1 MYEDKHCMID
11 LETLGINP
19 NAPIIQIGI
28 VYFTLDGIYLSS
40 QINVDF
46 EDALKHGKA
55 DGSTI
60 KWWLQQ
66 SKEAQDSLAKNE
78 RTAADACEIMERL
91 FFGQNANH
99 YWSHASFD
107 FPILSSLFRSLN
119 RSQPIQYKMMR
130 DIRTLQALVPN
141 MRWSERK
148 TTHHNAL
155 ADATYQAE
163 NVIKMLKAL
172 KGE

>member
-1 MYEDKHCMID
+1 MLADKHCMID
-11 LETLGINP
+11 LETLGVNP
-19 NAPIIQIGI
+19 NAPIIQVGI
-28 VYFTLDGIYLSS
+28 VYFTIDGVYLSS
-40 QINVDF
+40 QINIDF

-55 DGSTI
+55 DGATI

-78 RTAADACEIMERL
+78 KSALEACEIIERL
-91 FFGQNANH
+91 LFGQNADH

-107 FPILSSLFRSLN
+107 FPILSSLFRSLG
-119 RSQPIQYKMMR
+119 RKQPILYKQMR
-130 DIRTLQALVPN
+130 DIRTLQAIVPEVQ
-141 MRWSERK
+141 WSERK

-163 NVIKMLKAL
+163 NVIKMLKKL